1 MKKLIVSV
9 FTMLVLSV
17 PCLAGDLEIPGRQGD
32 LEIPGVTLTACLDV
46 LHFIVKV

>member
-1 MKKLIVSV
+1 MKKLIVTV

-32 LEIPGVTLTACLDV
+32 LEIPGVSLNVALNV
-46 LHFIVKV
+46 LHLIVKV